1 MPSMKDLL
9 RRKLFSERRREVEG
23 KEDMDYY
30 VFDEV
35 PVEARNKFCYV
46 IQDTLAVF
54 ARRDGWDQTGWDL
67 CETHDLVQGVILRKY
82 GFDELPGD
90 NLFGY
95 IQQCPVDQLLDF
107 LELFLVVV
115 LDSMDDCDE
124 SAAVVDAQDRIN
136 DIFKEHKLGY
146 EMVNCQVIR
155 VDSLYLHREV
165 VKEAITLL
173 HAEGFDG
180 PLGEFQKAIELY
192 DKGDRFFAEAIT
204 NANKAFESTMKAICE
219 KHGIPYD
226 PDRDAA
232 KVLISR
238 MYEHDF
244 LMPYLQQFSDHFRL
258 MMESGLP
265 TVRSREGAHGA
276 GLDPKQVGRSI
287 TRFAL
292 HLAGTF
298 IVFLIQRHQ
307 EKLSG

>member
-9 RRKLFSERRREVEG
+9 RRKLFSERRREVEE
-23 KEDMDYY
+23 KEEMDYY

-35 PVEARNKFCYV
+35 PVEARNKFYYV
-46 IQDTLAVF
+46 VKDTLQVF
-54 ARRDGWDQTGWDL
+54 ASGDLMAISWDFSEVPTLLRGF
-67 CETHDLVQGVILRKY
+67 ILRKY
-82 GFDELPGD
+82 GLGKLPGD

-95 IQQCPVDQLLDF
+95 IRQCPVDQLLDF
-107 LELFLVVV
+107 LEVFLMVA
-115 LDSMDDCDE
+115 LDRADDIDE
-124 SAAVVDAQDRIN
+124 SDAVADAQDRIN
-136 DIFKEHKLGY
+136 DILKEHKLGY
-146 EMVNCQVIR
+146 EMVNGQVVR

-165 VKEAITLL
+165 IKEAITLL

-180 PLGEFQKAIELY
+180 PLAEFQKAIELY
-192 DKGDRFFAEAIT
+192 DKGERFFAEAIT

-232 KVLISR
+232 KVLIGK

-244 LMPYLQQFSDHFRL
+244 LMSYLQQFSDHFRL

-276 GLDPKQVGRSI
+276 GLDPKEVSRSI
-287 TRFAL
+287 ARFAL

-307 EKLSG
+307 EKM